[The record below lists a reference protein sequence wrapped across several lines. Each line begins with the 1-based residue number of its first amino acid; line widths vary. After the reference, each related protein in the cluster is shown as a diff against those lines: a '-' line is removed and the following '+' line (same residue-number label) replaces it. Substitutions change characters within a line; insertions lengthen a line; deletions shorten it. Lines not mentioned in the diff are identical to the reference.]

1 MIDTPNRPNGAN
13 NNPQRDLSQL
23 NVIVV
28 GNEKGGAGKSTT
40 AIHLIVALMHEG
52 RRVASFDLDAR
63 QGTLS
68 LYLTNRRQYAEKHQL
83 SLPMPMHFV
92 MTPSVLTTV
101 AEGQEADRANFESKL
116 AEVLASGCDTLV
128 IDCPG
133 SDTFLSRLAHS
144 YADTLVTPLN
154 DSFLDFAMLAEVTED
169 SLKNPRPSVYSGM
182 VWEAKK
188 QRAARDGGVV
198 DWIVMRNRLSQLDAR
213 NKRDMAS
220 AIDNL
225 AKRIGFRVIP
235 GLCERVIFREMFL
248 KGLTLLDL
256 VSIGET
262 LTLSH
267 VTARQELRSVMDAVR
282 LKPQGHSGQMANG
295 STATNATAVAANN
308 SSPAAASGFNATTAM
323 AANAS

>member
-1 MIDTPNRPNGAN
+1 MDINNSPNGAAGAAAN
-13 NNPQRDLSQL
+13 TSATNGLDSHLGQI

-40 AIHLIVALMHEG
+40 AIHLMVALLLEG
-52 RRVASFDLDAR
+52 RKVASFDLDAR
-63 QGTLS
+63 QGTLTQ
-68 LYLTNRRQYAEKHQL
+68 YLTNRRQYVDKHQQA
-83 SLPMPMHFV
+83 LPCPIHVAMI
-92 MTPSVLTTV
+92 PSALTTV
-101 AEGQEADRANFESKL
+101 AEAQEEDRINFETKL
-116 AEVLASGCDTLV
+116 AEVLAAGCDTVV

-154 DSFLDFAMLAEVTED
+154 DSFLDFAMLAEVTEE
-169 SLKNPRPSVYSGM
+169 SLHNPRPSVYSAM

-188 QRAARDGGVV
+188 RRAARDGGVI

-220 AIDNL
+220 AIDHL

-267 VTARQELRSVMDAVR
+267 VTARQELRNVMDAVR
-282 LKPQGHSGQMANG
+282 LKPRLVAGASSVGQHAP
-295 STATNATAVAANN
+295 V
-308 SSPAAASGFNATTAM
+308 M
-323 AANAS
+323 AAKAS